1 MRVSVRTVHE
11 SAVDPVALRRGV
23 LAVSVLDDIPLEPSA
38 DGVRLRPDWHD
49 PSWTTVPWGRLEQA
63 LAGAAPESR
72 EGRLRLRDWF
82 RVRAVLA
89 RDGAPVRTRAVALAL
104 PCGHALHPGRA
115 WVREPVLG
123 GVLDLGLGLRV
134 DSPVG
139 EQSVL
144 ALAPSALACAGI
156 DARHWW
162 APVRERLDALAV
174 LAIERLTRDG
184 AGLLTPMGGCDVLTL
199 LGSRWLRAHLA
210 AGDGTGMRAIAA
222 PMRTRAWF
230 DLARIDPAFVAAAA
244 AATDEEHRGVPRP
257 LLVTCDEVVLA
268 SPANAG
274 RLAELALRDPAG
286 PDPLLPDVLYR

>member
-1 MRVSVRTVHE
+1 M
-11 SAVDPVALRRGV
+11 
-23 LAVSVLDDIPLEPSA
+23 LAVSVLDDIPLEPSP

-49 PSWTTVPWGRLEQA
+49 PSWTTVPWARLEQA
-63 LAGAAPESR
+63 LAGAAPESS

-82 RVRAVLA
+82 RVRVVLG
-89 RDGAPVRTRAVALAL
+89 REGAAVRTRAVALAL
-104 PCGHALHPGRA
+104 PCGHALHPGSA
-115 WVREPVLG
+115 WVREPVRG

-134 DSPVG
+134 TDPLAG
-139 EQSVL
+139 EQTVL
-144 ALAPSALACAGI
+144 ALAPSALTCAGI

-184 AGLLTPMGGCDVLTL
+184 VGLLTPMGGCDVLTL

-210 AGDGTGMRAIAA
+210 GADGTGMRAIAA

-244 AATDEEHRGVPRP
+244 AATDEEYRGVSRP
-257 LLVTCDEVVLA
+257 LLVTRDEVVLA

-274 RLAELALRDPAG
+274 RLAELALRDPAA
-286 PDPLLPDVLYR
+286 PDPVLPDVLYR

>member
-1 MRVSVRTVHE
+1 M
-11 SAVDPVALRRGV
+11 DPVALRRGV
-23 LAVSVLDDIPLEPSA
+23 LAVSVLDDIPLEPSP
-38 DGVRLRPDWHD
+38 DGVRLRSDWHD
-49 PSWTTVPWGRLEQA
+49 AAWTTVPWSRLEQA

-82 RVRAVLA
+82 RVRTILA
-89 RDGAPVRTRAVALAL
+89 RDGAEVRTRVVALGL
-104 PCGHALHPGRA
+104 PCGHALHPGPA
-115 WVREPVLG
+115 WVREAVLG

-134 DSPVG
+134 TDSPAG

-144 ALAPSALACAGI
+144 ALAPSALACARI

-244 AATDEEHRGVPRP
+244 AATDEEHRGVSRP
-257 LLVTCDEVVLA
+257 LLVTSDEVALA
-268 SPANAG
+268 SAVHAG
-274 RLAELALRDPAG
+274 RLAELALADPAG
-286 PDPLLPDVLYR
+286 PDPVLPDVLYR